1 MMEPTDST
9 RDDNLSSLRAMFNR
23 EMIEHLSDVEL
34 QAILSNRSAAVHP
47 QPVDYGLTHD
57 DMRIYDLA
65 SLGQSELKYKEENK
79 ANKWFGRKS
88 YLAIWFV
95 VYVQGFIIYAALHP
109 EIPGGWTWNNEH
121 AVGMFLFGMLTPGL
135 FPGIVVFGLVFEAIV
150 NLDESHKRRHP
161 TAGVLAYREAFQKH
175 RLYLAAADEAEQAL
189 QRKKQSYWESL
200 NGYEFERQTAEVLK
214 RYRFNPKVTR
224 GSADGGVDIEVSK
237 GGRKGVV
244 QCKAH
249 AARVAPAIVRDLFG
263 VMHHSNSD
271 FGIIVSLGGF
281 TKGAVEFAK
290 NKPIFLLDCSDLIAM
305 QEGQDILAKNFPA
318 DPTP

>member
-9 RDDNLSSLRAMFNR
+9 RDDNLAGLRVMFNR

-47 QPVDYGLTHD
+47 QPVDYGLTHG

-65 SLGQSELKYKEENK
+65 SFGRSGLKYKEENK
-79 ANKWFGRKS
+79 ENNWSGPKL
-88 YLAIWFV
+88 YLVIWFV
-95 VYVQGFIIYAALHP
+95 VYVLGFIIYDVLHP
-109 EIPGGWTWNNEH
+109 EISGDWTH
-121 AVGMFLFGMLTPGL
+121 AVGMFLL
-135 FPGIVVFGLVFEAIV
+135 GIVTTGFFGYLVISAVVHTIV
-150 NLDESHKRRHP
+150 ESYKSQKRRHP

-175 RLYLAAADEAEQAL
+175 RLYLAAADEVEQAL
-189 QRKKQSYWESL
+189 QRKKHSYWESL

-214 RYRFNPKVTR
+214 RYQFNPKVTR
-224 GSADGGVDIEVSK
+224 GSADGGVDIEVAKS
-237 GGRKGVV
+237 GRKGVV

-281 TKGAVEFAK
+281 TKGAIEFAR
-290 NKPIFLLDCSDLIAM
+290 NKRIFLLGCSDLIAM
-305 QEGQDILAKNFPA
+305 QEGQDVLAKNFPA